1 MSAVLL
7 TVYLLIW
14 PVLVAGVL
22 YVLASNFLREWREA
36 RKEGRPLV

>member
-1 MSAVLL
+1 MSITAM
-7 TVYLLIW
+7 TAYLLIW

-36 RKEGRPLV
+36 RKEGRSLV